1 MGKIQSDL
9 GGFINL
15 RNSPVIQVK
24 LTRFNTYIDH
34 RYWTIAKENE
44 VIIDSST
51 VLFHAVGFESGEQ
64 KLEVD
69 GKISGNPEDT
79 LRLSFNKVDI
89 SNVDYFLGNPQIDL
103 DGILSGNLKLMNM
116 KHSLTVL
123 SDIRIDSLAFN
134 KEHLGD
140 GKFNV
145 FYDDKAERF
154 DVDSKIF
161 YTGNAGTSIPLSLK
175 GSYYLGKPEPHM
187 NFNLALKNL
196 NLKMV
201 SPFVASFMSRLSGL
215 VSGDVSVTG
224 SPDKPRLAGK
234 LNLMR
239 TEFKI
244 NYLNIPYSV
253 VDAVTIDST
262 AFNFNHVTIYDSLG
276 HKAFLNGKIYH
287 NYFHSLELDLSIDP
301 DDFSIFRN
309 TYAQNNIFYGT
320 ARATGNVRITGPAD
334 NISINARAR
343 TGGGT
348 HVYIPISSAADVGQ
362 NDYIIF
368 TKHWTDSTRNEELFP
383 NSTPK
388 GLSLGLALLVNPSAD
403 VEVSLPSQMG
413 NIKATGSGSLTMG
426 MTPTTGFSLSGS
438 YVIQKGSFHF
448 QMKNL
453 MPLSFIIEGGS
464 RITWSGDPADANISM
479 SAIYRTRVPLGDL
492 ASKEEDRAKRIPVE
506 CVIRLSG
513 QLSNPAISFGLNL
526 PNADENVKSMVY
538 GSIDTVNTAEM
549 TQQIFSILVLG
560 QFRSYKGNSMGGI
573 DVGSTS
579 LSLIMGQFNSLLSKW
594 SKDVSI
600 GVDYRRSS
608 YTPGQEIDVAVST
621 QLFNERLLIDGLFGV
636 NSLNPN
642 STAQKASTIVGD
654 VKLEY
659 ILTNNRRWRIRAF
672 NRTNTIGLLD
682 NNALYTQGVGLSYQ
696 RDFNHWADF
705 FKSDKQKSKK
715 PVKKQ

>member
-1 MGKIQSDL
+1 
-9 GGFINL
+9 
-15 RNSPVIQVK
+15 
-24 LTRFNTYIDH
+24 
-34 RYWTIAKENE
+34 
-44 VIIDSST
+44 
-51 VLFHAVGFESGEQ
+51 
-64 KLEVD
+64 
-69 GKISGNPEDT
+69 
-79 LRLSFNKVDI
+79 
-89 SNVDYFLGNPQIDL
+89 
-103 DGILSGNLKLMNM
+103 
-116 KHSLTVL
+116 
-123 SDIRIDSLAFN
+123 
-134 KEHLGD
+134 
-140 GKFNV
+140 
-145 FYDDKAERF
+145 
-154 DVDSKIF
+154 
-161 YTGNAGTSIPLSLK
+161 
-175 GSYYLGKPEPHM
+175 
-187 NFNLALKNL
+187 
-196 NLKMV
+196 
-201 SPFVASFMSRLSGL
+201 MSRSW
-215 VSGDVSVTG
+215 V
-224 SPDKPRLAGK
+224 PRINQELAGK

-253 VDAVTIDST
+253 VDVVTVDST

-320 ARATGNVRITGPAD
+320 ARATGNVRITGPTD

-368 TKHWTDSTRNEELFP
+368 TKHWNDSTRNEELFP

-388 GLSLGLALLVNPSAD
+388 GLSLGLAILVNPSAD
-403 VEVSLPSQMG
+403 VEVSLPNQMG
-413 NIKATGSGSLTMG
+413 NIKATGTGNLTMG

-438 YVIQKGSFHF
+438 YTILKGSFHF

-453 MPLSFIIEGGS
+453 MPLSFSIEDGS
-464 RITWSGDPADANISM
+464 RITWSGDPANANINM

-492 ASKEEDRAKRIPVE
+492 ASEEDRSTRIPVE
-506 CVIRLSG
+506 CIIRLSG
-513 QLSNPAISFGLNL
+513 QLTNPAISFGLNL

-538 GSIDTVNTAEM
+538 GAIDTVNTAEM

-560 QFRSYKGNSMGGI
+560 QFRSNRGNSMGNI

-579 LSLIMGQFNSLLSKW
+579 LSLIMSQFNSLLSKV
-594 SKDVSI
+594 SKNVDI
-600 GVDYRRSS
+600 GVNYRRSS
-608 YTPGQEIDVAVST
+608 YVPGQEIDLAVST

-642 STAQKASTIVGD
+642 STVQKASTIVGD

-659 ILTNNRRWRIRAF
+659 ILTNNRRWRVRAF

-696 RDFNHWADF
+696 MDFSHWHEF
-705 FKSDKQKSKK
+705 FKSDKLKSKK
-715 PVKKQ
+715 PAKRKSTMILPGIHSSGSLLYP